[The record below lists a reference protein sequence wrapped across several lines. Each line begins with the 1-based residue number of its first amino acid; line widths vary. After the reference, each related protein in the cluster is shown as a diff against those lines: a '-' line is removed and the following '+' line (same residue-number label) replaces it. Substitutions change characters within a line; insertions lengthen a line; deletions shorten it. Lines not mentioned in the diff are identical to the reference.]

1 MRLNNIVTLYLYF
14 HVFISIVIPVYDY
27 SVLYFKGKEYIMKKS
42 LSIIIIISILSA
54 LIFSVNVSA
63 DGAEAKVEGVTYVEH
78 GSYCVITKCDTSVSG
93 TLTIPETV
101 DFSGNSVPVTEIGS
115 YAFKNC
121 KSLESLE
128 LPDSLTTI
136 CSRAF
141 DGSGLQRIRIP
152 KNVNKIE
159 DYAFADCV
167 SLENIAVSDHNGQYS
182 SDNGILYNK
191 DKTILLAYP
200 GNYLAD
206 YTVSSSVTEI
216 ASGAFAGCTGLRSV
230 VIPGSVKKIGAYAF
244 RDCGEITKI
253 TMMRGVETIGTYAF
267 YSCKSLVTVIMPDTL
282 TAIEDGAFAW
292 CTGLKNAYYIGTTE
306 QWSKVSVGKYNN
318 EMTNKLIYHSS
329 HVYDDNNDVYCNTC
343 GYDRSYET
351 TYTITFKY
359 FDGQVM
365 NSASYYYGDK
375 VNVPSG
381 PARAA
386 DNTYTYTFKDWGKTI
401 PETCEGAAEYT
412 AQYTKTYIDYTV
424 TFKDHDDTQLSS
436 KTYHYGDD
444 VEVPQNLKRDADN
457 TYTYTFKGWDKEVV
471 TKCAGSA
478 EYKAVYEGKYIDYT
492 VVFKDHDGTEL
503 SSKTY
508 HYGDKVEVPA
518 EPTRKEDDKNTYKF
532 KEWDK
537 DVDPFC
543 KGDAEYKAVY
553 SATEKTVDPEGKDP
567 EGKDPEGKDP
577 EGKDPEGKDPEGK
590 DPEETK
596 PGKRIKGDMN
606 GDNEANNL
614 DLVFLFKYVSEN
626 EKSDDE
632 SVYDFY
638 EDGEVNNKD
647 VVSLFRYVSSI

>member
-1 MRLNNIVTLYLYF
+1 
-14 HVFISIVIPVYDY
+14 
-27 SVLYFKGKEYIMKKS
+27 
-42 LSIIIIISILSA
+42 
-54 LIFSVNVSA
+54 
-63 DGAEAKVEGVTYVEH
+63 
-78 GSYCVITKCDTSVSG
+78 
-93 TLTIPETV
+93 
-101 DFSGNSVPVTEIGS
+101 
-115 YAFKNC
+115 
-121 KSLESLE
+121 
-128 LPDSLTTI
+128 
-136 CSRAF
+136 
-141 DGSGLQRIRIP
+141 
-152 KNVNKIE
+152 
-159 DYAFADCV
+159 
-167 SLENIAVSDHNGQYS
+167 
-182 SDNGILYNK
+182 
-191 DKTILLAYP
+191 
-200 GNYLAD
+200 
-206 YTVSSSVTEI
+206 
-216 ASGAFAGCTGLRSV
+216 
-230 VIPGSVKKIGAYAF
+230 
-244 RDCGEITKI
+244 
-253 TMMRGVETIGTYAF
+253 
-267 YSCKSLVTVIMPDTL
+267 
-282 TAIEDGAFAW
+282 
-292 CTGLKNAYYIGTTE
+292 
-306 QWSKVSVGKYNN
+306 
-318 EMTNKLIYHSS
+318 
-329 HVYDDNNDVYCNTC
+329 
-343 GYDRSYET
+343 
-351 TYTITFKY
+351 
-359 FDGQVM
+359 
-365 NSASYYYGDK
+365 
-375 VNVPSG
+375 
-381 PARAA
+381 
-386 DNTYTYTFKDWGKTI
+386 
-401 PETCEGAAEYT
+401 
-412 AQYTKTYIDYTV
+412 
-424 TFKDHDDTQLSS
+424 
-436 KTYHYGDD
+436 D

-590 DPEETK
+590 DPEGKDPEGKDPEETK